1 MKRQNKAGRLW
12 MGVLLCAAALPAQ
25 PAATLNV
32 SVTVLA
38 PLPCVVNGS
47 KPIDVDF
54 GPDVMTTRIDGN
66 NYRTPIDYT
75 LTCNEPA
82 NNAMRLQIVGAV
94 AGFDSRLL
102 QTDVDGLGIALLRD
116 GVRLAPNTWQNFT
129 FPTLPKLEAV
139 PMKQA
144 AATLRTGDFS
154 AAATLR
160 VDYQ

>member
-1 MKRQNKAGRLW
+1 

-82 NNAMRLQIVGAV
+82 KNAMRLQIVGAV

-116 GVRLAPNTWQNFT
+116 GVRLAPNTGKT
-129 FPTLPKLEAV
+129 SPFP
-139 PMKQA
+139 
-144 AATLRTGDFS
+144 RCRS
-154 AAATLR
+154 WR
-160 VDYQ
+160 RCR

>member
-1 MKRQNKAGRLW
+1 MKIKNEAGRLLA
-12 MGVLLCAAALPAQ
+12 GVLLCGAALPAQ

-54 GPDVMTTRIDGN
+54 GPDVMTTRLDGN
-66 NYRTPIDYT
+66 HYRTAIDYT
-75 LTCNEPA
+75 LTCNGPA
-82 NNAMRLQIVGAV
+82 KNAMRLQIAGAV
-94 AGFDSRLL
+94 AGFDNKLL
-102 QTDVDGLGIALLRD
+102 QTDVNGLGIALLRD
-116 GVRLAPNTWQNFT
+116 GVRFSPNTWQNFT